1 MNPLGAVTAGALPP
15 QVDTET
21 MRTSPVTAPV
31 GTGTRTDEAKTSL
44 PLDELDRYVGPPACT
59 VMVTVEGVLVTC
71 PSLTTNWKVRV
82 AGLAGAVKVGL
93 AAVVLERVTGVPAV
107 WVHW

>member
-1 MNPLGAVTAGALPP
+1 MEPTGTVWAAPAAATGGWLGP
-15 QVDTET
+15 
-21 MRTSPVTAPV
+21 PVT
-31 GTGTRTDEAKTSL
+31 
-44 PLDELDRYVGPPACT
+44 
-59 VMVTVEGVLVTC
+59 VTVTVDGVLLTF
-71 PSLTTNWKVRV
+71 PSLTIRRKVRV